1 MKLTHLALCAAASLL
16 LGGCM
21 SSLEL
26 AVRSCNN
33 ENMNI
38 KARSQ
43 QCFRAGQI
51 YHVEEPV
58 DAQGNR
64 IANDLALAAAYYL
77 KGCKMDNAKA
87 CNNLASLLDEGVP
100 GPNGFEP
107 NPRLAFDYFEKTCEM
122 DDGHP
127 VGCASVGEMYM
138 EGKGVQR
145 DYAKARPYL
154 EVGCEYEVAEACRLL
169 GRLYRDGLGVSRSDA
184 TARTYDEWACYFG
197 DDEACQQ

>member
-1 MKLTHLALCAAASLL
+1 MKLTHMALCAAASLL

-26 AVRSCNN
+26 AVRGCND
-33 ENMNI
+33 ENKSV
-38 KARSQ
+38 KARGDR
-43 QCFRAGQI
+43 CFRAGQI

-58 DAQGNR
+58 DAQGSR
-64 IANDLALAAAYYL
+64 IDNDLALAAAYYL
-77 KGCKMDNAKA
+77 RGCKLNNAKA
-87 CNNLASLLDEGVP
+87 CNNFAVLLNEGVP
-100 GPNGFEP
+100 GPNGIEP
-107 NPRLAFDYFEKTCEM
+107 NPRMAFDFFNRACEM
-122 DDGHP
+122 DDGQP
-127 VGCASVGEMYM
+127 AGCANVGELYL
-138 EGKGVQR
+138 EGRGVQR

-169 GRLYRDGLGVSRSDA
+169 GRLYRDGLGVGRNEI